1 MDFIAKY
8 LIKRGWRE
16 EFVRAHQRVSLVAI
30 AGGGDASDDD
40 MNEFAGVCA
49 ATYAKRWAGDA
60 LIGTDPSMTL
70 TDFLYECGLERKISE
85 EYVYML
91 WHYSQTRGRAYFVKK
106 VLGELLD

>member
-1 MDFIAKY
+1 MDVIAKY

-16 EFVRAHQRVSLVAI
+16 DFVKAHQRVSLVAME
-30 AGGGDASDDD
+30 GFGESED

-49 ATYAKRWAGDA
+49 AAYAKKWAEA
-60 LIGTDPSMTL
+60 AILWTDPGVPL
-70 TDFLYECGLERKISE
+70 AELLYECGLDQKVSE

-91 WHYSQTRGRAYFVKK
+91 WHYSQTRGRANFVKK